1 MTLGET
7 IKNIRE
13 KKGLSRN
20 QMSKKL
26 KISESTL
33 FKIETGS
40 IKNPSFENVKEIALA
55 LEIDL
60 NDLI

>member
-1 MTLGET
+1 MELGQK
-7 IKNIRE
+7 IKSVRE
-13 KKGLSRN
+13 KQKISRN
-20 QMSKKL
+20 MLSKKL

-33 FKIETGS
+33 FKIETGT

-60 NDLI
+60 NKLI